1 LDRVDS
7 RGRLRLLRG
16 GNQCF
21 VDLQLGLLCR
31 NTLALAEEVL
41 ESFLL
46 EALIVL
52 LGQLLLDFCPLFF
65 RGLWPAITVAGVPV
79 PISVPAPVSVLG
91 SIPGSSPVAVVATLF
106 AKPIPIPVAVTV
118 SVSIAASVPVSAAL
132 ALSVPFLFALS
143 LLLPL
148 LLAPFA
154 ALFLS
159 PFILLALLLPP
170 LFPSSPLDLAS
181 LRLLPG
187 FDLALELSLHFL
199 DRPELG
205 PNPLSLGPAGG
216 RLGGV
221 FLVRLGTAN
230 PFFFGG
236 LVANLGAA
244 QLANVSLDGAAVDE
258 GADDLFCFLVDAAAV
273 ECAIDKGGSFPA
285 LEGQKLCWVA
295 LDFLLGDFEDG
306 FGDLRFVVLSE
317 SAAMYVRER
326 ESNGRSSRHTLASN
340 FSHTCLRIES

>member
-1 LDRVDS
+1 
-7 RGRLRLLRG
+7 
-16 GNQCF
+16 
-21 VDLQLGLLCR
+21 
-31 NTLALAEEVL
+31 
-41 ESFLL
+41 
-46 EALIVL
+46 
-52 LGQLLLDFCPLFF
+52 
-65 RGLWPAITVAGVPV
+65 
-79 PISVPAPVSVLG
+79 
-91 SIPGSSPVAVVATLF
+91 LF

-118 SVSIAASVPVSAAL
+118 SVSIAASVPVSAGL

-170 LFPSSPLDLAS
+170 LFPSSPLGLPS
-181 LRLLPG
+181 LRVLPR
-187 FDLALELSLHFL
+187 FDLALELSLLFL
-199 DRPELG
+199 DRPELC
-205 PNPLSLGPAGG
+205 PDSLSLAPAGG

-236 LVANLGAA
+236 LVANFGAT
-244 QLANVSLDGAAVDE
+244 QLADVSLDGAAVDQ
-258 GADDLFCFLVDAAAV
+258 GADDLFRFLVDAAAV

-340 FSHTCLRIES
+340 FSHTCLRMES